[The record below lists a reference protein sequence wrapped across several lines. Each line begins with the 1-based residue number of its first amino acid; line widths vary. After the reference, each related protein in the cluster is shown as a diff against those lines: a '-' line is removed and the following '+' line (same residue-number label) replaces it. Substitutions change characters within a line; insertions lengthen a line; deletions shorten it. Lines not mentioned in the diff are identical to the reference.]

1 MKRFFLIGLIL
12 MVSVGVAIGAARLT
26 TTSATSTTTTAAY
39 AIAVANDRSKPVAV
53 GITITA
59 TDALADVV
67 ILDGNGTKTMT
78 TATLAASA
86 TSVGV
91 SSCTG
96 LNESTSVVI
105 ANSNGDTSEVLVV
118 SGCTTSNLVFTA
130 ASNTYRTDASIHEI
144 DTLYTYSNVGTGTQ
158 TLQENFLIGYDG
170 GPLVGKITAAT
181 GTATIVLTTDYR

>member
-1 MKRFFLIGLIL
+1 MKRFFLVGLIL
-12 MVSVGVAIGAARLT
+12 LVSAGVAFGAARLT

-67 ILDGNGTKTMT
+67 ILDGNGTTTMT
-78 TATLAASA
+78 SAASLASA

-96 LNESTSVVI
+96 LNEATTVVI
-105 ANSNGDTSEVLVV
+105 ANSNGDTSEVVAITACTASSLKGTFV
-118 SGCTTSNLVFTA
+118 SA
-130 ASNTYRTDASIHEI
+130 YRTDASIHEI

-158 TLQENFLIGYDG
+158 TLQENFLVGYDG